1 MISGMR
7 SALLAASLLLPA
19 AAPAMA
25 EAGHYVWVPA
35 GATVVLVPTAG
46 IAPIARVAPVDFP
59 VARMLAQQDAMM
71 QRIMADMDS
80 LMAMPLPDPQ
90 QMIRS
95 VMNGTPQVGPGSGVV
110 VTSITTSNGTC
121 TQTITYGSQ
130 TNGGAPVVKTSSSG
144 NACGALGS
152 SAPVGVTKPLPA
164 APRHDRMWSVDYPA
178 RPLIRHTSPRT

>member
-25 EAGHYVWVPA
+25 ASPEAGHYVWVPP
-35 GATVVLVPTAG
+35 GATLVLVPATRA
-46 IAPIARVAPVDFP
+46 APVDFP
-59 VARMLAQQDAMM
+59 VARMIAQQDAMM
-71 QRIMADMDS
+71 QRMMADMDS

-95 VMNGTPQVGPGSGVV
+95 VMNGIPQIGPGSGVV
-110 VTSITTSNGTC
+110 VTSITTGNGTC
-121 TQTITYGSQ
+121 TQTITYGPQ
-130 TNGGAPVVKTSSSG
+130 PNGGAPVVKTSSSG

-152 SAPVGVTKPLPA
+152 SPPVGVTQPLPA
-164 APRHDRMWSVDYPA
+164 APRQDRVWSVEYPA
-178 RPLIRHTSPRT
+178 RPVTRHTPPRT